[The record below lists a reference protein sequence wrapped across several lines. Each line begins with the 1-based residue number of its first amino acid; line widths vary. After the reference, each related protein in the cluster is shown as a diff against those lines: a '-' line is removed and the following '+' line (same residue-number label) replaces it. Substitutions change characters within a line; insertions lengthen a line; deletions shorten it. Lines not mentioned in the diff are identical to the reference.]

1 MDISKFMPT
10 LPFTDP
16 VLIFFIVLTVILFA
30 PLLLNK
36 LRIPHIIGLIL
47 AGTIFGP
54 HGFDFLPYD
63 SSFKIFGN
71 VGLLYLM
78 FLAGLEIN
86 LHDFRKVK
94 TRGITFGIYT
104 FIVPMILGTM
114 SSHYLLHLDMPT
126 SILLASMYASH
137 TLVAYPIVMRYGIGR
152 NPSVTITIAGT
163 IIAVMGALIIL
174 AIIVGMQTGSIDQWF
189 WIRLALSIT
198 IYATFILLAFPR
210 IARWFFKKYNDSVS
224 QYIFVLALVFLA
236 SALAKPAGLEPIIGA
251 FFVGV
256 VLNRF
261 IPSVSPLMNR
271 IEFVGNAL
279 FIPYFLIG
287 VGMLINPSVIFS
299 GWETLVVAVV
309 MSVIATVS
317 KWVAAWIT
325 QKQFKLSATDR
336 LMIFGLSNGQ
346 AAATLAAVLIGY
358 ELGMFNDNILNGT
371 IVMILV
377 TCTISSFATERA
389 AKEMATVLPSEE
401 SEKEKINIKDAR
413 ILIPVANPDTLEN
426 LINFAILSKG
436 NRRQLPIYALHVI
449 DDNKTTQHSN
459 AAGKQLLA
467 HATKTA
473 AASDTRVKGI
483 SRYDMNITSGIIHT
497 IKEHNI
503 SEVVLGLHHKSNI
516 VDSFFGSKIES
527 LLNST
532 NKMVSIAKC
541 VTPINMTTRIVV
553 AVPEK
558 AEYESGFT
566 KWIDRI
572 ANIGREIGCRVIF
585 YAHHDTITQIK
596 AIIHH
601 NHYNF
606 RSEFEILDNWDDIL
620 TLTGVILQDDLF
632 IIVTARH
639 TSLSYNSEFEKLPL
653 QLSRY
658 FADNNIIVLYP
669 EQFGEDNELH
679 TFIDPLS
686 SDVNRN
692 YTRFMAIRDFLDKL
706 HQRRKLWNHRRQNLK

>member
-1 MDISKFMPT
+1 MDLSKFIPS

-36 LRIPHIIGLIL
+36 LRIPHIIGMIL

-54 HGFDFLPYD
+54 HGLNFLPYD

-78 FLAGLEIN
+78 FLAGLEMN

-94 TRGITFGIYT
+94 NRGITFGIYS
-104 FIVPMILGTM
+104 FSIPLIIGTI
-114 SSHYLLHLDMPT
+114 SSYYLLNLDLT
-126 SILLASMYASH
+126 VAILLTSVFSSH
-137 TLVAYPIVMRYGIGR
+137 TLVAYPIVSRYGVGR
-152 NPSVTITIAGT
+152 NPAVTITIAGT
-163 IIAVMGALIIL
+163 IIAVLGALIIL
-174 AIIVGMQTGSIDQWF
+174 AIVVGTQTGTIDQWF
-189 WIRLALSIT
+189 WIRLILSIVA
-198 IYATFILLAFPR
+198 YAAFILYTFPR

-236 SALAKPAGLEPIIGA
+236 SALAKLAGLEPIIGA

-256 VLNRF
+256 VINRF
-261 IPSVSPLMNR
+261 IPTVSPLMNR

-287 VGMLINPSVIFS
+287 VGMLINPAIIFS
-299 GWETLVVAVV
+299 GWKTLFVAIV
-309 MSVIATVS
+309 MTIIALTT
-317 KWVAAWIT
+317 KWLAAWAT
-325 QKQFKLSATDR
+325 QRHFRLTTVDR
-336 LMIFGLSNGQ
+336 TMIFGLSSGK
-346 AAATLAAVLIGY
+346 AAATLATVLIGY
-358 ELGMFNDNILNGT
+358 ELGLFDDNILNGA

-377 TCTISSFATERA
+377 TCTVSSFATERA
-389 AKEMATVLPSEE
+389 AKVMATTLPGDDT
-401 SEKEKINIKDAR
+401 EKDIAGVKDAR
-413 ILIPVANPDTLEN
+413 ILIPIANPDTLEN
-426 LINFAILSKG
+426 LINYAILSKG
-436 NRRQLPIYALHVI
+436 SRRQLPIYALHVI

-459 AAGKQLLA
+459 AAGKQLLD

-473 AASDTRVKGI
+473 SASDTRIMSI

-497 IKEHNI
+497 VKEHNI
-503 SEVVLGLHHKSNI
+503 SEIVLGLHHKSNI

-527 LLNST
+527 LLNTT

-541 VTPINMTTRIVV
+541 ITPVNMTTRIIV

-566 KWIDRI
+566 RWIDRV
-572 ANIGREIGCRVIF
+572 ANIGRQIGCRVIF
-585 YAHHDTITQIK
+585 YAHHETITQIK
-596 AIIHH
+596 AVIHH
-601 NHYNF
+601 GHYNF

-620 TLTGVILQDDLF
+620 TLTGVVLQDDLL
-632 IIVTARH
+632 IIVSARH
-639 TSLSYNSEFEKLPL
+639 TSLSYNSELEKLPL

-658 FADNNIIVLYP
+658 FADNNIVVLYP
-669 EQFGEDNELH
+669 EQFGAENELLSF
-679 TFIDPLS
+679 TDPLA
-686 SDVNRN
+686 SDVKRN
-692 YTRFMAIRDFLDKL
+692 YTRFMAIRDFFDKL
-706 HQRRKLWNHRRQNLK
+706 SRRRRLWNHRRQRPK